1 MPEFFDGE
9 DQGSDENRRRENVAD
24 DGDEVAQTKDRQKYG
39 SPSEGLTHLNFK
51 FSLILILMDN

>member
-24 DGDEVAQTKDRQKYG
+24 DDDEVAQTKDRQKYG
-39 SPSEGLTHLNFK
+39 SPSEGLTRLNFK
-51 FSLILILMDN
+51 FSLLLILMDN